1 MALIHSLRRAPAT
14 VTEVVGRRRV
24 SRQWFLTIAFLGAAC
39 LIPAATGA
47 DQLFTFRAPAMGTE
61 FTIRVWAEQGQI
73 SDLTL
78 LSQRAFARVDELNQI
93 CSDYLPES
101 ELNQLAQ
108 APRDSVVPVSM
119 DLYAIFAKAGQ
130 LTSASNGA
138 FDVTAGPIIRLWRIS
153 RKTRRLPTD
162 EQRISALARTGFGH
176 LSLDPDQQTITKRH
190 DGMLFDL
197 GGIAKGYAA
206 DAVLAM
212 MKDAGFPRSLVAASG
227 DIVVGDPPPG
237 ETGWRVGIE
246 ALDIHT
252 EANTMTTVLLANQA
266 ISTSGDARQ
275 YLELGGV
282 RYSHIVSTRTG
293 LGLTERIA
301 ATVIAPDATT
311 SDSHATAVVLLG
323 EKHGLQF
330 IGNQRGIECRIVT
343 QSDSGERITCS
354 AGFPSSD
361 GFP

>member
-1 MALIHSLRRAPAT
+1 MALLQFLRRAPAA
-14 VTEVVGRRRV
+14 V
-24 SRQWFLTIAFLGAAC
+24 SAAGVNMSYRHWLAGVALLGGAY
-39 LIPAATGA
+39 LNHTATAA
-47 DQLFTFRAPAMGTE
+47 DQLFTFRSPAMGTE
-61 FTIRVWAEQGQI
+61 FTIRIWAEQSQI
-73 SDLTL
+73 NDLTL
-78 LSQRAFARVDELNQI
+78 LSQRAFERINELNQI

-108 APRDSVVPVSM
+108 APRGAAFSVSK
-119 DLYAIFAKAGQ
+119 DLFFLFVKAGQ

-138 FDVTAGPIIRLWRIS
+138 FDITAGPLIRLWRIS

-162 EQRISALARTGFGH
+162 EQRLSALNRTGFKH
-176 LSLDPDQQTITKRH
+176 LSLDHNQQTITKHH

-206 DAVLAM
+206 DAVLGM
-212 MKDAGFPRSLVAASG
+212 IKDAGYPRCLVAASG

-237 ETGWRVGIE
+237 EQGWRVGIE
-246 ALDIHT
+246 ALDID
-252 EANTMTTVLLANQA
+252 EDPRTMTTVLLANQA

-275 YLELGGV
+275 YLELDGV
-282 RYSHIVSTRTG
+282 RYSHIVSTHTG

-354 AGFPSSD
+354 AGFPTSD

>member
-1 MALIHSLRRAPAT
+1 MALLHFLRRDPAT
-14 VTEVVGRRRV
+14 VTEVVGNKA
-24 SRQWFLTIAFLGAAC
+24 SCHWLPTIAFLGAAC
-39 LIPAATGA
+39 LIPAATAA
-47 DQLFTFRAPAMGTE
+47 DQLYTFRAPAMGTE
-61 FTIRVWAEQGQI
+61 FTIRVWAEQDRI
-73 SDLTL
+73 NDLTH
-78 LSQRAFARVDELNQI
+78 LSQRAFDRISELNQI

-108 APRDSVVPVSM
+108 APLDSAASVSR
-119 DLYAIFAKAGQ
+119 DLYSIFEKAGQ

-138 FDVTAGPIIRLWRIS
+138 FDVTAGPLIRLWRIS
-153 RKTRRLPTD
+153 RKTGRLPTD
-162 EQRISALARTGFGH
+162 EQRLSALARTGFGH
-176 LSLDPDQQTITKRH
+176 LTLDPDQQTITMHR

-206 DAVLAM
+206 DAILKM
-212 MKDAGFPRSLVAASG
+212 MKDAGFPRALVAASG

-237 ETGWRVGIE
+237 EPGWRVGIE
-246 ALDIHT
+246 ALDIHQDT
-252 EANTMTTVLLANQA
+252 STMMTVLLANQA

-275 YLELGGV
+275 YLELDGV

-323 EKHGLQF
+323 GKHGLQF
-330 IGNQRGIECRIVT
+330 IRNQRGIECRIVT
-343 QSDSGERITCS
+343 QSEFGERIICS
-354 AGFPSSD
+354 AGFPSSY
-361 GFP
+361 GSP